1 MSKEVITITKKEY
14 EELLR
19 EEEKLLALEEFR
31 VDNWSGYD
39 DAMRSLKGG
48 N

>member
-19 EEEKLLALEEFR
+19 EEEKLLALEEFG
-31 VDNWSGYD
+31 VDNWLGYD